1 MTRTLREPHIQPCP
15 DHFIAYKSQCF
26 YHSSSKGDYDA
37 GELNCAVR
45 GSRMVAIKDR
55 GTYQFIRAWSM
66 KNKFGDV
73 FLGFNFT
80 TDDTEAPVKYS
91 DGTAFNKSMD
101 FAFDEDS
108 EKFGNKDCAYL
119 KKGVSFKPRDCDCT
133 QLMEQL
139 CQWNSKF
146 DSSDRIKEC
155 HVNTEYNQR

>member
-1 MTRTLREPHIQPCP
+1 
-15 DHFIAYKSQCF
+15 
-26 YHSSSKGDYDA
+26 
-37 GELNCAVR
+37 
-45 GSRMVAIKDR
+45 
-55 GTYQFIRAWSM
+55 M

-80 TDDTEAPVKYS
+80 TDDTDAPVKYS

-119 KKGVSFKPRDCDCT
+119 KKGVSFKPRDCDCS

-146 DSSDRIKEC
+146 DSLQRIKNF
-155 HVNTEYNQR
+155 HINIRLNIRYT